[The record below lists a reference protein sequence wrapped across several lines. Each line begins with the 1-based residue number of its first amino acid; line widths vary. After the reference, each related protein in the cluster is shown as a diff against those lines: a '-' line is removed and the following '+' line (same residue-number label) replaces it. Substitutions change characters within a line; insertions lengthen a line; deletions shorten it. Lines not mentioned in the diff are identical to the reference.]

1 MAIVRRRFL
10 QIAAG
15 ALGSSFVYTGSCA
28 KDYPSRPV
36 RLLIGFLRHP
46 DPVVA
51 ETARQALAYLEN
63 LGSRSEAAKPPKP
76 QHLNRFHNQK
86 E

>member
-1 MAIVRRRFL
+1 MKNTGIIGL
-10 QIAAG
+10 TAG
-15 ALGSSFVYTGSCA
+15 ELGY
-28 KDYPSRPV
+28 V